1 MAVLKSMKVGPK
13 IIAGY
18 VVGALAMAIITFML
32 LNNMNGLTNKFD
44 FLVHHDTPVLTNAL
58 ALSGLMVDME
68 TGLRGFMVTGDE
80 GFLEPYNNGIV
91 SFDEVMAAEQE
102 LTNDNPAAVAN
113 LRAILA
119 LQQTWLTGYATQA
132 IALREEIE
140 QGAVAQENFAEIS
153 ARTVGKEKFDGIR
166 TLLEGINAKFVAA
179 DDAEG
184 QFVMQAITLDLVN
197 METGQRGFLLTGE
210 DASLDPYTNG
220 QIALTADVEKLRALD
235 HEAAGVSG
243 SDVSGIQVAVT
254 GWKEAAAEPEID
266 ARIEVRDFPNTMAD
280 MIALVNT
287 GLGKQSMD
295 EIRGELG
302 DFYDA
307 ETALNVMRA
316 DEVQADASSARTLGI
331 AIAAIS
337 IVIMMVIGV
346 FLARSIAGGVGQV
359 GNALQQISLGDVTVE
374 VENNSS
380 DEIGEM
386 ARAYGEMREYL
397 VDVSGALTRVGDGD
411 LTVEVKP
418 KSENDALG
426 NAMSQMVVS
435 MRNLIGQVGGT
446 ASGVAEASG
455 QLSSAAEQ
463 AGQATQGIT
472 DVSQQVAKGAADQ
485 TESAQTTTDAMR
497 QLATAINQITTSGQ
511 EQAQGV
517 EQASTIVGQVSTA
530 ISDVAS
536 NAQAAA
542 QGSAEASDAART
554 GGDMVDKTVAGMG
567 RISNAVEEV
576 SRQIAGL
583 GTQSED
589 IGKIVA
595 VIDDI
600 AAQTNLLALNAA
612 IEAARAGEQGRGFAV
627 VADEVRGLA
636 ERVTEAT
643 KEIANLIENIQKG
656 VGESI
661 KAAEEGTT
669 EVVAGVKLAE
679 EAGTA
684 LVEILSA
691 VESVASQIE
700 RISASAE
707 EVSASSDEMVKTI
720 DGVNT
725 LVEQNSAATEEMAA
739 NSTEVSSSLEGIS
752 AISEQNSAS
761 TQEVSASAEEMSA
774 QVQQVV
780 ASARGLDRMAKD
792 LQEALGTFTIDA
804 SQAAAVGA
812 NGGAKEE

>member
-113 LRAILA
+113 LRAIHA

-166 TLLEGINAKFVAA
+166 ALLEGINAKFVAA

-463 AGQATQGIT
+463 AGQ
-472 DVSQQVAKGAADQ
+472 VAKGAADQ

-554 GGDMVDKTVAGMG
+554 GGDMVDKTIAGMG

-583 GTQSED
+583 GTQSEE

-669 EVVAGVKLAE
+669 EVVAGVKLGE

-780 ASARGLDRMAKD
+780 ASAQGLDRMAKD